1 MIQWFWALT
10 AALVLAA
17 APVSADETHSIQIRV
32 DGAPE
37 FDVVYHRAKTN
48 ATGAVIGGLIG
59 ASIQAGVE
67 ADRDGDKR
75 KEIQPHIADDVW
87 QNAFLKTLGE
97 ALQAKGFQ
105 PQWIVE
111 GETGA
116 KDKAKEKADV
126 YVILFT
132 DAYGFRVV
140 DSSTMLVS
148 AYVEFEATYG
158 REPIKKVKEKEPF
171 YITDK
176 KQASYEDLLKTGT
189 AMNAE
194 IEAVLAQA
202 ARRLANKIIYNAK

>member
-1 MIQWFWALT
+1 MIHWVSALA
-10 AALVLAA
+10 AALILAA
-17 APVSADETHSIQIRV
+17 APVSADETRAIQIRV
-32 DGAPE
+32 DGEPE
-37 FDVVYHRAKTN
+37 FDVIYHRARTN
-48 ATGAVIGGLIG
+48 VTGAVIGGIIG
-59 ASIQAGVE
+59 AGIQAGVE

-87 QNAFLKTLGE
+87 QNVFLKTLGD

-105 PQWIVE
+105 PRWIIE
-111 GETGA
+111 GEAGA
-116 KDKAKEKADV
+116 KDKAKEKADI
-126 YVILFT
+126 YMILFT

-148 AYVEFEATYG
+148 AYVEFEATYA

-176 KQASYEDLLKTGT
+176 KQAAYEDLVKTGS
-189 AMNAE
+189 ALNAE

>member
-1 MIQWFWALT
+1 MIHWFSALT
-10 AALVLAA
+10 AALILAA
-17 APVSADETHSIQIRV
+17 APVSADETRTIQIRV
-32 DGAPE
+32 DGEPE

-48 ATGAVIGGLIG
+48 ATGAVIGGIIG
-59 ASIQAGVE
+59 AGIQAGVE

-87 QNAFLKTLGE
+87 QNVFLKTLGE

-111 GETGA
+111 GEAGA
-116 KDKAKEKADV
+116 KEKVKEKADV
-126 YVILFT
+126 YMILFT

-140 DSSTMLVS
+140 DSTTMLVS
-148 AYVEFEATYG
+148 AYVEFEATYA

-171 YITDK
+171 YLTDK
-176 KQASYEDLLKTGT
+176 KQASYEDLVKTGT
-189 AMNAE
+189 AMNGE
-194 IEAVLAQA
+194 LEAVLAQA

>member
-1 MIQWFWALT
+1 MIHWFSALT
-10 AALVLAA
+10 AALILAA
-17 APVSADETHSIQIRV
+17 APVSADETRAIQIRV
-32 DGAPE
+32 DGTPE

-48 ATGAVIGGLIG
+48 ATGAVIGGIIG
-59 ASIQAGVE
+59 AGIQAGVE
-67 ADRDGDKR
+67 ADRDSDKR

-87 QNAFLKTLGE
+87 QNVFLKTLGE

-111 GETGA
+111 GEKDA

-140 DSSTMLVS
+140 DSTTMLVS
-148 AYVEFEATYG
+148 AYVEFEATYA
-158 REPIKKVKEKEPF
+158 REPIKRVKEKEPF

-189 AMNAE
+189 AMNGE

-202 ARRLANKIIYNAK
+202 ARRLANKIIYNVK